1 MFFTFLL
8 TILAVAEA
16 RDQCGL
22 TDVIFSNDYS
32 IYQQPQTKDGEPLKV
47 TLKMMSSTTLPP
59 ALAHCAPP
67 PPNLAHAHY
76 NLFSS
81 SYIR

>member
-47 TLKMMSSTTLPP
+47 KLKTMEK
-59 ALAHCAPP
+59 
-67 PPNLAHAHY
+67 Y
-76 NLFSS
+76 
-81 SYIR
+81 YIKEG